1 MSVIVRVFA
10 PYFALLLCDYQGT
23 IKIRRNKV
31 NKLIGVGVLSVALSS
46 GVQAAGVDLGGKW
59 ILQDADST
67 QAKLDVAVENVAQ
80 EMNFF
85 IRALARP
92 VLKKQTQICN
102 LWLLGLQE
110 IQFQWQCDDAEADTI
125 SVTAKSELIKVD
137 EEDVE
142 IFGTYQQTNDSVV
155 VILESERG
163 KRTNTWKQVGENE
176 LLFTVKLESEKL
188 PTPLTWSLTYKKQ

>member
-1 MSVIVRVFA
+1 MNR
-10 PYFALLLCDYQGT
+10 
-23 IKIRRNKV
+23 
-31 NKLIGVGVLSVALSS
+31 LIGVGVLSVALSS
-46 GVQAAGVDLGGKW
+46 GVQAAGVDLDGQW
-59 ILQDADST
+59 VLQDADST

-92 VLKKQTQICN
+92 VLKKQTQICHQ
-102 LWLLGLQE
+102 WLLGVQE
-110 IQFQWQCDDAEADTI
+110 KQFQWQCDDAEVDTI
-125 SVTAKSELIKVD
+125 PLTASAEVIKKD
-137 EEDVE
+137 EEGVE
-142 IFGTYQQTNDSVV
+142 ISGTYQQTSDSVV

-163 KRTNTWKQVGENE
+163 KRTNTWKQVTDSE

>member
-1 MSVIVRVFA
+1 VKR
-10 PYFALLLCDYQGT
+10 
-23 IKIRRNKV
+23 
-31 NKLIGVGVLSVALSS
+31 LISIGVLSVALSS
-46 GVQAAGVDLGGKW
+46 GVQAADIDLDGKW
-59 ILQDADST
+59 MLQNADNA
-67 QAKLDVAVENVAQ
+67 QAKLDVAVENVAK

-102 LWLLGLQE
+102 QWLLAWQE
-110 IQFQWQCDDAEADTI
+110 KQFQWQCDDAETDTI
-125 SVTAKSELIKVD
+125 PLIANGEVIKTD

-142 IFGTYQQTNDSVV
+142 ISGTYQQTSDAVV
-155 VILESERG
+155 VVLESERG

-188 PTPLTWSLTYKKQ
+188 PTPLTWSLTYTR

>member
-1 MSVIVRVFA
+1 M
-10 PYFALLLCDYQGT
+10 
-23 IKIRRNKV
+23 

-46 GVQAAGVDLGGKW
+46 GVQAAGVDFDGKW
-59 ILQDADST
+59 VLQDADST
-67 QAKLDVAVENVAQ
+67 QAKLDEAVENVAK

>member
-10 PYFALLLCDYQGT
+10 PHNLAVLCDHLFT

-31 NKLIGVGVLSVALSS
+31 NRLIGVGVLSVALSS
-46 GVQAAGVDLGGKW
+46 GVQAAGVDFDGKW
-59 ILQDADST
+59 VLQDADST
-67 QAKLDVAVENVAQ
+67 QAKLDEAVENVAK

-176 LLFTVKLESEKL
+176 LLYTAKLESEKL
-188 PTPLTWSLTYKKQ
+188 PTPLTWSLTYKK

>member
-46 GVQAAGVDLGGKW
+46 GVQAAGVDFDGKW
-59 ILQDADST
+59 VLQDADST
-67 QAKLDVAVENVAQ
+67 QAKLDEAVENVAK

>member
-1 MSVIVRVFA
+1 MNR
-10 PYFALLLCDYQGT
+10 
-23 IKIRRNKV
+23 
-31 NKLIGVGVLSVALSS
+31 LIGVGVLSVVLSS
-46 GVQAAGVDLGGKW
+46 GVQATGVELGGKW

-67 QAKLDVAVENVAQ
+67 QAKLDEAVENVAQ

-92 VLKKQTQICN
+92 VLKKQTQICHQ
-102 LWLLGLQE
+102 WLLGLQQK
-110 IQFQWQCDDAEADTI
+110 QFQWQCDDAEMDTI
-125 SVTAKSELIKVD
+125 PLTANAEIIKKD
-137 EEDVE
+137 KEGVE
-142 IFGTYQQTNDSVV
+142 ISGTYQQTSDAVV
-155 VILESERG
+155 VVLESERG

>member
-10 PYFALLLCDYQGT
+10 PHNLAVLCDHLFT

-31 NKLIGVGVLSVALSS
+31 NRLIGVGVLSVALSS
-46 GVQAAGVDLGGKW
+46 GVQAAGVDFDGKW
-59 ILQDADST
+59 VLQDADST
-67 QAKLDVAVENVAQ
+67 QAKLDEAVENVAK